1 MTLEAKAPF
10 QAVGVVEVSND
21 FKFVSEFTFIFQI
34 LLESIVL
41 KVVVDQTWLH
51 GLIFVHCFKQFMQL
65 LGKLEVV
72 VSISLSVQNSWGLEV
87 IERGWISE
95 EVLDI
100 DWHGAHEGTHAVF
113 EQGVAL
119 VGRERRNSVADAA
132 READFEQEDVI
143 ALLLEV
149 VVGFVASSRNV
160 GVELEVSRRKVF
172 ELQVQSAVLYLFRI
186 RFIYLWRLFPKV
198 THVRRQ
204 YLSSNYLA
212 AVIK

>member
-72 VSISLSVQNSWGLEV
+72 VSISLSVQNS
-87 IERGWISE
+87 
-95 EVLDI
+95 
-100 DWHGAHEGTHAVF
+100 
-113 EQGVAL
+113 
-119 VGRERRNSVADAA
+119 
-132 READFEQEDVI
+132 
-143 ALLLEV
+143 
-149 VVGFVASSRNV
+149 
-160 GVELEVSRRKVF
+160 
-172 ELQVQSAVLYLFRI
+172 
-186 RFIYLWRLFPKV
+186 
-198 THVRRQ
+198 
-204 YLSSNYLA
+204 
-212 AVIK
+212 